1 MSPSLSACGWS
12 MQGRN
17 TFGDI
22 SLNVLFYLSVLW
34 VSVVCLFVFVF
45 FFYLMASSS
54 SVSVHLSPQVML
66 YFNCGWGGDSLSRRS
81 QSPGLY
87 VFYVCSAVCKKCDLD
102 AVFSVKHTFHV

>member
-34 VSVVCLFVFVF
+34 VLVVCLLVFVF
-45 FFYLMASSS
+45 FFL
-54 SVSVHLSPQVML
+54 
-66 YFNCGWGGDSLSRRS
+66 
-81 QSPGLY
+81 
-87 VFYVCSAVCKKCDLD
+87 LD
-102 AVFSVKHTFHV
+102 GQ